1 MKLATTRFGEM
12 EIDKRDII
20 YMPEGLVG
28 FSEHKRYIILE
39 HDTSSP
45 FKWLQSVDDPDLAF
59 IIVDPYL
66 FKSDYKIEV
75 SPHEVAILQTKDID
89 AMSCAVIVSIHKEL
103 PNPIT
108 ANLQAPILINPENR
122 WARQCILTKGGYP
135 VRHDLL
141 ETVRRMEES
150 SGCASAPAKPRNTLQ
165 PQG

>member
-1 MKLATTRFGEM
+1 MKIATTRFGEM
-12 EIDKRDII
+12 EIDERDII

-28 FSEHKRYIILE
+28 FRDHKRYLILE
-39 HDTSSP
+39 HNTSSP
-45 FKWLQSVDDPDLAF
+45 FKWLQSVDDADLAF

-75 SPHEVAILQTKDID
+75 SPHEVSILQTRDLD
-89 AMSCAVIVSIHKEL
+89 ALSCAVIVSIHKEL

-122 WARQCILTKGGYP
+122 WARQCILTKGGYD

-141 ETVRRMEES
+141 EEVREMGES
-150 SGCASAPAKPRNTLQ
+150 SGCASAPARPRNAVQ